1 MPLPEFIS
9 TLGENQFFGAGFGIF
24 ALGFSA
30 QVLKKGAAVAYQA
43 ARRRY
48 VTTLEIPISDASYPW
63 MLNWISNRPDA
74 SSHLSVRTAFRT
86 LHSGKIATG
95 FSFAPSPGTH
105 FIWMGYLP
113 IKIERVRENALVDHS
128 QRTPFETVTLTTLGN
143 NKHLFEK
150 ILTDAR
156 SEALK
161 SSEGMTLIFKPVGS
175 EWRQFGQPQ
184 RRRPLSSVIMSEG
197 QSERIYNDIT
207 KFVSSQQWYIDRG
220 IPHRRGY
227 LLHGPPGCGKTS
239 FITALAGELQYSIC
253 ILNVGDFTMS
263 DDRLVHFMVT
273 APPQSIILL
282 EDVDAAFLNRS
293 ELTQQP
299 KYQGM
304 QSVTLSG
311 LLNALDGVV
320 SSDARLVFMT
330 TNYIERLDAALL
342 RPGRIDMKEFVTY
355 TSKYQLE
362 KAFHHF
368 FPSESSQSAKLFSE
382 TISESQYTPTMA
394 EVQAYFML
402 YRDNPAD
409 ALKNATTLVNDKS
422 RSNIL

>member
-9 TLGENQFFGAGFGIF
+9 SLGENQFFGAGFGIF

-43 ARRRY
+43 VRRRY
-48 VTTLEIPISDASYPW
+48 VTTLEIPVSDASYPW
-63 MLNWISNRPDA
+63 MLNWISSRPDA
-74 SSHLSVRTAFRT
+74 SPHLSVRTAFQT
-86 LHSGKIATG
+86 LHSGKIATA

-105 FIWMGYLP
+105 YIWMGYLP

-143 NKHLFEK
+143 NKQLFES

-156 SEALK
+156 SVALR
-161 SSEGMTLIFKPVGS
+161 STAGMTLIFKPVGS

-207 KFVSSQQWYIDRG
+207 NFVSSQQWYINRG

-227 LLHGPPGCGKTS
+227 LLYGPPGCGKTS

-263 DDRLVHFMVT
+263 DDRLLHFMVT

-282 EDVDAAFLNRS
+282 EDVDAAFVNRHS
-293 ELTQQP
+293 DLTQQA

-330 TNYIERLDAALL
+330 TNFIERLDAALL
-342 RPGRIDMKEFVTY
+342 RPGRIDMKEFVT
-355 TSKYQLE
+355 TASKYQLE

-368 FPSESSQSAKLFSE
+368 YPEESNHSAKLFSE
-382 TISESQYTPTMA
+382 SVGETKHTPTMA
-394 EVQAYFML
+394 EVQAYFMCH
-402 YRDNPAD
+402 RDNPAD
-409 ALKNATTLVNDKS
+409 ALKNTSSLIDFK
-422 RSNIL
+422 